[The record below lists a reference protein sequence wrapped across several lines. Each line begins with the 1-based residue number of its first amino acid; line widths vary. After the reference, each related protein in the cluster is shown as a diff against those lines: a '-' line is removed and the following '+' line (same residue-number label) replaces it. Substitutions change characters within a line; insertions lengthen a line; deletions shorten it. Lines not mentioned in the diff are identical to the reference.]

1 MNPELVYLPGW
12 EGAVLNAS
20 EWLREHLDLPY
31 WKFMDEPFAEY
42 FGCEI
47 YREMMD
53 PPFEQYPAR
62 VYAVFTE
69 QAAVE
74 FLLRWS

>member
-12 EGAVLNAS
+12 EDPVFSAC
-20 EWLREHLDLPY
+20 EWLREQLGIPY
-31 WKFMDEPFAEY
+31 WESMEEPFAKY

-53 PPFEQYPAR
+53 PPYERYPSR

-69 QAAVE
+69 RDAVE
-74 FLLRWS
+74 FLLRWT